1 MGEHKKSLLAGISS
15 LAQAGALFAGEVAD
29 LDVVF
34 HDQNVQRQMTGA
46 EAGAE
51 AGVDLVWDD
60 EEERRYREWVKLKVQ
75 ENDQPDFDEFRQEEA
90 FRQKLRDETK
100 SRKNDEASLLLLS
113 KFEIFGVDK
122 Q

>member
-1 MGEHKKSLLAGISS
+1 MATLKRRGRRPTRRAEERVLRKAAKGPTK
-15 LAQAGALFAGEVAD
+15 VRP
-29 LDVVF
+29 
-34 HDQNVQRQMTGA
+34 HDAYVQRQTTDA

>member
-1 MGEHKKSLLAGISS
+1 MGEHKNSLLAGISS

-34 HDQNVQRQMTGA
+34 HDQNVQRLTTGA
-46 EAGAE
+46 ETGAE

-90 FRQKLRDETK
+90 FRQKPRDETK

>member
-34 HDQNVQRQMTGA
+34 HDQNVQRQTTGA

-51 AGVDLVWDD
+51 ARVDLVWDD

>member
-1 MGEHKKSLLAGISS
+1 MGEHKNSLLAGISS

-34 HDQNVQRQMTGA
+34 HDQNVQRLATGA

>member
-34 HDQNVQRQMTGA
+34 HDQKVQRQTTGA